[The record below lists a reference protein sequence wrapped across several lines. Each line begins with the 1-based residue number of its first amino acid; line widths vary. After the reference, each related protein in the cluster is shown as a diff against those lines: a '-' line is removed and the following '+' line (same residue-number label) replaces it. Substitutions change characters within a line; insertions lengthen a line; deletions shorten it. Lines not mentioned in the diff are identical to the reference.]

1 MGGVHRLLTLTA
13 RLPRLCSLRT
23 PTKGGPS
30 RRSPC
35 WLIFLTVL
43 LLLSG
48 CAWPSLFKRTPTV
61 PPPSPTIQA
70 QTRLLNDAQDQ
81 LQRGRAREAVQL
93 LRNLIDS
100 YPQSPFIPEM
110 RWTLARAYEQ
120 SGDLGAAMEEYRRI
134 IGAEES
140 GRSGEVSYAEE
151 ARLRIT
157 ALEPNL
163 EPVRKKP
170 SEVTAILVQPHHL
183 PPRADLPQWLQNL
196 ARTGVTTLILEAAT
210 KPGQVASLLQT
221 SLPSGHHQ
229 ASSPAGVY
237 FRTQW
242 APVLDDYIDQV
253 VPLAHEQGLSVFG
266 ALALRR
272 MSWLEPPA
280 GWADW
285 AYNPVHQ
292 KVERSVALDLFHP
305 GFQEYLTGLLG
316 DLADTG
322 IDGFLFR
329 ADAPM
334 GPNDGFSPFAL
345 DGFRQSFEIEL
356 HPSTLFIRS
365 EEKASVHATT
375 KEGREFPGR
384 SRYAPEFWR
393 WAGWKTREQLHIMS
407 RVKDA
412 MRGRSPN
419 LTFALELHPEAVHD
433 PVHALV
439 HYTEDLLEAKR
450 AGFEYILTGDD
461 NGRIVSRLSGSQR
474 SSLADVANNKASTST
489 LDHLIDLLGDARRVW
504 MAISVPSRD
513 IAILHRRL
521 NPQADRVSIANT
533 IGLVYVVHTPHVP

>member
-1 MGGVHRLLTLTA
+1 M
-13 RLPRLCSLRT
+13 
-23 PTKGGPS
+23 
-30 RRSPC
+30 
-35 WLIFLTVL
+35 F

-48 CAWPSLFKRTPTV
+48 CAWPSLFKRTPSV

-93 LRNLIDS
+93 LRSLIDS
-100 YPQSPFIPEM
+100 YPRSPFLPEM
-110 RWTLARAYEQ
+110 RWTLARAYEK
-120 SGDLGAAMEEYRRI
+120 SGNLEAAVEEYKRI
-134 IGAEES
+134 IVTDEAS
-140 GRSGEVSYAEE
+140 RSGKGRYVEE
-151 ARLRIT
+151 ARRRLI

-163 EPVRKKP
+163 EPARRKAK
-170 SEVTAILVQPHHL
+170 EITAILIQPNHL
-183 PPRADLPQWLQNL
+183 PPRAELPQWLKHL
-196 ARTGVTTLILEAAT
+196 AETGVTALILEAAS
-210 KPGQVASLLQT
+210 KPATQQSLLQT
-221 SLPSGHHQ
+221 SSPSGEDRP
-229 ASSPAGVY
+229 SSPAGVF

-242 APVLDDYIDQV
+242 APVLDDYVDQV

-329 ADAPM
+329 ADSPM

-345 DGFRQSFEIEL
+345 DGFRQSFGIEL

-365 EEKASVHATT
+365 EEKASVHATM
-375 KEGREFPGR
+375 KKGREFPDR
-384 SRYAPEFWR
+384 SRYAPDFWR
-393 WAGWKTREQLHIMS
+393 WAGWKTREQLQILS

-419 LTFALELHPEAVHD
+419 LTFALELHPEAVYD

-439 HYTEDLLEAKR
+439 HFTEDLLEAKR

-461 NGRIVSRLSGSQR
+461 NGRVVSRLSGSQR
-474 SSLADVANNKASTST
+474 SSLANVANKEASTSP

-504 MAISVPSRD
+504 IARSFPSGDLSTLSR
-513 IAILHRRL
+513 HL
-521 NPQADRVSIANT
+521 NPRADRVNLPKQ
-533 IGLVYVVHTPHVP
+533 IGLVYVERLSYVP